1 MNAKDNIQNE
11 AIEGIQYPNYKAEI
25 VAILRSN
32 LIPKIKQERILT
44 YHEKDITDALEMLSA
59 DERSRLYHI
68 LNADTLAD
76 ILE

>member
-44 YHEKDITDALEMLSA
+44 YHEKDIADALEMLSA